1 MLQQIKALSLQTLI
15 YGSGHIL
22 VRSVS
27 FLLLPLYTN
36 VFTTYDYGVISLAYA
51 FMGFMGVVLKYGL
64 DAALMKWYVQTGGE
78 DRARYLTTA
87 YFSFVVTTVVFVL
100 FLLGFRQPLAA
111 ILLGG
116 DHSRYIAYISG
127 ILFFDVLWSVPLL
140 LLRSEERPLTFV
152 GFSLLNVIGSLG
164 LNLLLVL
171 KYGMGIQGVLL
182 SNLITS
188 GLLFVLTFPI
198 VWKRLELRRASLDSW
213 RQLMRF
219 GLPFLPSGIF
229 AMLMELADRYI
240 LKVMTDVD
248 TVGIYS
254 AGYKLGMLMLL
265 VVMGFDRSWQPFFLK
280 QEDTDETRRLFARIT
295 SYFLV
300 ILGFI
305 WILMC
310 LWVPRLIRLDI
321 GPVTFYGPDFWQG
334 TEIVPWIALGYLFHA
349 TYLVQLPGVFQLERS
364 RWVAITRGIGALANV
379 GLNIA
384 LIPLY
389 GALGA
394 ALATCISFFIMAV
407 VFLGIN
413 RRIYTVPYEWTR
425 LLRVFLL
432 MAGIYGLTGFAEA
445 TVLRDVLLTLLYP
458 LGLVFTGFL
467 TVRERAVI
475 SRLFRMSR
483 NGFRN

>member
-87 YFSFVVTTVVFVL
+87 YFSFVVTTTVFVL
-100 FLLGFRQPLAA
+100 FLLGFRQSLATL
-111 ILLGG
+111 LLGS
-116 DHSRYIAYISG
+116 DHPQFIAYISG

-140 LLRSEERPLTFV
+140 LLRSEERPLAFV

-171 KYGMGIQGVLL
+171 KYRMGIQGVLL

-240 LKVMTDVD
+240 LKIMTDVD

-265 VVMGFDRSWQPFFLK
+265 VVMGFSRSWQPFFLRQK
-280 QEDTDETRRLFARIT
+280 NTDETRRLFARIS
-295 SYFLV
+295 SYLLAV
-300 ILGFI
+300 LGFI
-305 WILMC
+305 WVLMC
-310 LWVPRLIRLDI
+310 LWIPRLVRLDL

-349 TYLVQLPGVFQLERS
+349 AYLLQLPGVFQLESS
-364 RWVAITRGIGALANV
+364 RWVAVTRGIGALANIV
-379 GLNIA
+379 LNVA

-394 ALATCISFFIMAV
+394 ALATCLSFLIMALA
-407 VFLGIN
+407 FLIVN
-413 RRIYTVPYEWTR
+413 RQIYPVPYEWAR

-432 MAGIYGLTGFAEA
+432 MAGIYGLTGIAEA
-445 TVLRDVLLTLLYP
+445 TLLRDVLLTVSYP
-458 LGLVFTGFL
+458 VGLVFTGFL
-467 TVRERAVI
+467 NARERAVI
-475 SRLFRMSR
+475 AGLFRASR
-483 NGFRN
+483 AGN

>member
-1 MLQQIKALSLQTLI
+1 MLQRIKALTLQTLI
-15 YGSGHIL
+15 YGTGHL
-22 VRSVS
+22 LARSVA
-27 FLLLPLYTN
+27 FLLVPLYTN
-36 VFTTYDYGVISLAYA
+36 VFTTREYGVISLAYV
-51 FMGFMGVVLKYGL
+51 FLGFFGVVLHYGM
-64 DAALMKWYVQTGGE
+64 DASLMKHYIQTGEE

-87 YFSFVVTTVVFVL
+87 YFSFVVTTTVFAVVLV
-100 FLLGFRQPLAA
+100 GFRQALAPL
-111 ILLGG
+111 LLGG
-116 DHSRYIAYISG
+116 NYPQFVLYMTG

-152 GFSLLNVIGSLG
+152 GFSLLNVTGSLG

-171 KYGMGIQGVLL
+171 KYRMGIQGVLL

-188 GLLFVLTFPI
+188 GLLFVLTFPV
-198 VWKRLELRRASLDSW
+198 VWKRLELRWASLTAW

-229 AMLMELADRYI
+229 AMMMELADRYI
-240 LKVMTDVD
+240 LRIMTDVD

-254 AGYKLGMLMLL
+254 AGYKLGMFMLL
-265 VVMGFDRSWQPFFLK
+265 VVMGFNAGWHTFFLK
-280 QEDTDETRRLFARIT
+280 QENTAETRRLFARIS
-295 SYFLV
+295 SYLLAV
-300 ILGFI
+300 LGFI
-305 WILMC
+305 WVLIC
-310 LWVPRLIRLDI
+310 LWIPRLVRLDI
-321 GPVTFYGPDFWQG
+321 GPATFYGRDFWQG

-349 TYLVQLPGVFQLERS
+349 AYLVQLPGVFQLERT

-394 ALATCISFFIMAV
+394 ALATCLSFLIMALA
-407 VFLGIN
+407 FLGIN
-413 RRIYTVPYEWTR
+413 RQIYPVPYEWSR

-432 MAGIYGLTGFAEA
+432 MAGIYGLTGVAEA
-445 TVLRDVLLTLLYP
+445 TVLRDALLTILYP

-467 TVRERAVI
+467 TAREKAFI
-475 SRLFRMSR
+475 SQLFRTLR
-483 NGFRN
+483 AGN

>member
-1 MLQQIKALSLQTLI
+1 MRQRIKALSLQMLI

-22 VRSVS
+22 VRSVT

-36 VFTTYDYGVISLAYA
+36 VFTTHDYGVISLAYA
-51 FMGFMGVVLKYGL
+51 FMGFMGVALKYGL

-78 DRARYLTTA
+78 SRARYLTTA
-87 YFSFVVTTVVFVL
+87 YFSFVITTAVIVA
-100 FLLGFRQPLAA
+100 FLLVFRQSLATL
-111 ILLGG
+111 LLGG
-116 DHSRYIAYISG
+116 DHPQFIAYISG
-127 ILFFDVLWSVPLL
+127 ILFFDLLWSVPLL
-140 LLRSEERPLTFV
+140 LLRSEEKPLAFV
-152 GFSLLNVIGSLG
+152 GFSLLNVLSLLV

-188 GLLFVLTFPI
+188 GLLFVFTFPI
-198 VWKRLELRRASLDSW
+198 VWKRLELRRASLDTW

-219 GLPFLPSGIF
+219 GLPFLPAGIF
-229 AMLMELADRYI
+229 AMMMELADRYI
-240 LKVMTDVD
+240 LKAMTDVD

-265 VVMGFDRSWQPFFLK
+265 VVMGFSRSWQPFFLK
-280 QEDTDETRRLFARIT
+280 QEDTAETRRLFARIS
-295 SYFLV
+295 SYLMAV
-300 ILGFI
+300 LGFI
-305 WILMC
+305 WVLMC
-310 LWVPRLIRLDI
+310 LWIPRLVRLDL

-349 TYLVQLPGVFQLERS
+349 AYLLQLPGVFELERS

-379 GLNIA
+379 GLNIT

-394 ALATCISFFIMAV
+394 ALATCFSFFIMALA
-407 VFLGIN
+407 FLIVN
-413 RRIYTVPYEWTR
+413 RQIYPVPYEWGR

-432 MAGIYGLTGFAEA
+432 MAGIYGLYEITEGA
-445 TVLRDVLLTLLYP
+445 VLRDVLLTVSYP
-458 LGLVFTGFL
+458 VGLVLTGFL
-467 TVRERAVI
+467 NARERAVI
-475 SRLFRMSR
+475 AGLFRTSR
-483 NGFRN
+483 AGN

>member
-1 MLQQIKALSLQTLI
+1 MRQRIKALSLQTLI

-51 FMGFMGVVLKYGL
+51 FMGFMGVALKYGL

-87 YFSFVVTTVVFVL
+87 YFSFVITTAVSVA
-100 FLLGFRQPLAA
+100 FLLGFRQSLAVL
-111 ILLGG
+111 LLGG
-116 DHSRYIAYISG
+116 DHPQFIAYISG
-127 ILFFDVLWSVPLL
+127 ILFFDVLWYVPLL
-140 LLRSEERPLTFV
+140 LLRSEERPLVYT
-152 GFSLLNVIGSLG
+152 GFSLLNVAGSLG

-171 KYGMGIQGVLL
+171 KYRMGIQGVLV

-188 GLLFVLTFPI
+188 GSLFVLTFPI
-198 VWKRLELRRASLDSW
+198 IWKRLELRRASLSTW

-229 AMLMELADRYI
+229 AMTMELANRYI
-240 LKVMTDVD
+240 LKIMTDVE

-265 VVMGFDRSWQPFFLK
+265 IAMGFNMSWHPFFLK
-280 QEDTDETRRLFARIT
+280 QKDTDETRRLFARIAT
-295 SYFLV
+295 YLLAV
-300 ILGFI
+300 LGFI
-305 WILMC
+305 WVLMC
-310 LWVPRLIRLDI
+310 LWVPRLVRLDL

-349 TYLVQLPGVFQLERS
+349 AYLLQLPGVFQMESS

-379 GLNIA
+379 VLNIA

-389 GALGA
+389 GVLGA
-394 ALATCISFFIMAV
+394 ALATCLSFLIMTLA
-407 VFLGIN
+407 FLGIN
-413 RRIYTVPYEWTR
+413 RRIYPVPYEWSR

-432 MAGIYGLTGFAEA
+432 MAGIYGLYEITKGA
-445 TVLRDVLLTLLYP
+445 VLRDVLLTVSYP
-458 LGLVFTGFL
+458 VGLVLTGFL
-467 TVRERAVI
+467 NARERAVI
-475 SRLFRMSR
+475 AGFFRTSRAD
-483 NGFRN
+483 N